1 MRRMFERGMQGAA
14 FGGLMGGTLA
24 TLATGAA
31 LMIPGVNLVA
41 APIAV
46 AVAATTAGV
55 SGVTLGTGIGGTA
68 GAISGAIEDARERK
82 RK

>member
-1 MRRMFERGMQGAA
+1 MKRMFERGMQGAA

-46 AVAATTAGV
+46 AAATTAGI

-68 GAISGAIEDARERK
+68 SAISGAIEDAQERK